1 MMGTGSSTVDII
13 ASRLYEAGCRHA
25 FGIPGGEVLAMM
37 HALEDAGIAFSLAKH
52 ENGAGFMAEG
62 THHANGA
69 PGILLATIGPGLA
82 NAVNV
87 IANAEQDRV
96 PLIVLTGCVDADE
109 ALTYTHQVMD
119 HAALMAPVTKAS
131 FTAVEN
137 ATDVMICKALAIA
150 TEGRPGPVHID
161 IPISLATRDHVNA
174 SAPRRK
180 APAPAGPAEGPPLEK
195 ARAMFRAS
203 KRPVMVAGLDVLN
216 EEGAAGA
223 VRDFVETH
231 RIPLLTTY
239 KGKGILP
246 EDHALSLGGHGLSP
260 VSDALVM
267 PFVAQ
272 ADLVIAA
279 GYDPIEMRAGWRDPW
294 DPAKAIEFASEP
306 NRHDMHHADI
316 SFTCSVGAGL
326 SALSGGAANTAANGA
341 EGLWS
346 CGEADVL
353 RIALKSRFS
362 AGKAWGPALAID
374 AIRRAAPRD
383 TVITADSGAHRILL
397 SQMWECHEP
406 RSMLQSTAL
415 CTMGCALP
423 LAVGYKLASP
433 GRPVIA
439 FMGDAGLEMIM
450 GELATLRDLKLNVL
464 VVVFADQSL
473 ALIELKQRQSGM
485 KNLGVDFGGTDFPA
499 LAEAMGGTGRTAK
512 TAAAVESEVAEA
524 LARDGFT
531 LLAIPIDAKAYDGK
545 F

>member
-1 MMGTGSSTVDII
+1 MMK
-13 ASRLYEAGCRHA
+13 
-25 FGIPGGEVLAMM
+25 
-37 HALEDAGIAFSLAKH
+37 ALEDAGIAFTLTKH

-62 THHANGA
+62 AYHATGA

-96 PLIVLTGCVDADE
+96 PLIVLTGCVDAEE

-119 HAALMAPVTKAS
+119 HGALMETVTKAS

-137 ATDVMICKALAIA
+137 ATDVVIEKALAIA

-161 IPISLATRDHVNA
+161 IPISLATRDHA
-174 SAPRRK
+174 DGRSQRRK
-180 APAPAGPAEGPPLEK
+180 PLSPAGPAEGPALER

-203 KRPVMVAGLDVLN
+203 RRPVMVAGLDVVC
-216 EEGAAGA
+216 EEGAAQA
-223 VRDFVETH
+223 LRDFVETH

-246 EDHALSLGGHGLSP
+246 EDHELSLGGHGLSP

-279 GYDPIEMRAGWRDPW
+279 GYDPIEMRTGWRNPW
-294 DPAKAIEFASEP
+294 DPAKAIEFASAP

-316 SFTCSVGAGL
+316 SFTCSIRAGL
-326 SALSGGAANTAANGA
+326 SALAVGDANTAANGA
-341 EGLWS
+341 RSIWPG
-346 CGEADVL
+346 GEADVL
-353 RIALKSRFS
+353 RIALKSKFS

-383 TVITADSGAHRILL
+383 SVITADSGAHRILL
-397 SQMWECHEP
+397 SQMWECYEP
-406 RSMLQSTAL
+406 RAMLQSCGF

-423 LAVGYKLASP
+423 LAIGYKLASAS
-433 GRPVIA
+433 RPVIA
-439 FMGDAGLEMIM
+439 FMGDAGLEMTM
-450 GELATLRDLKLNVL
+450 GELATLRDLGLSVL
-464 VVVFADQSL
+464 VVVFVDHSL

-499 LAEAMGGTGRTAK
+499 LAEAMGGTGRVAK
-512 TAAAVESEVAEA
+512 SVEAVESETAGA
-524 LARDGFT
+524 FARDGFT
-531 LLAIPIDAKAYDGK
+531 LLAIPIDAKSYDGK

>member
-1 MMGTGSSTVDII
+1 MPSTVEII
-13 ASRLYEAGCRHA
+13 AARLYDAGCRHA
-25 FGIPGGEVLAMM
+25 FGIPGGEVLKMM
-37 HALEDAGIAFSLAKH
+37 NALEDAGIAFTLAKH

-62 THHANGA
+62 THHATGA

-119 HAALMAPVTKAS
+119 HKVLMEPVTKAS

-137 ATDVMICKALAIA
+137 ACDVMMEKALAIA

-161 IPISLATRDHVNA
+161 IPISLAGRDHANGRA
-174 SAPRRK
+174 QTRR
-180 APAPAGPAEGPPLEK
+180 APAPAGPAEGPVLEK

-203 KRPVMVAGLDVLN
+203 KRPIMVAGIDVLN
-216 EEGAAGA
+216 EEGAAETL
-223 VRDFVETH
+223 RDFVETH
-231 RIPLLTTY
+231 QVPLLTTY

-246 EDHALSLGGHGLSP
+246 EDHELSLGGHGLSP

-267 PFVAQ
+267 PFVEQ

-279 GYDPIEMRAGWRDPW
+279 GYDPIEMRTGWRNPW
-294 DPAKAIEFASEP
+294 DPAKVVEFAAAP

-326 SALSGGAANTAANGA
+326 NALAGGAANAAANGA
-341 EGLWS
+341 EGPWS

-362 AGKAWGPALAID
+362 PGKAWGPALAID
-374 AIRRAAPRD
+374 VIRRTAPRD

-397 SQMWECHEP
+397 SQMWECYEP
-406 RSMLQSTAL
+406 RGMLQSTAL

-423 LAVGYKLASP
+423 LAVGYKLA
-433 GRPVIA
+433 RPERPIIA

-450 GELATLRDLKLNVL
+450 GELATLRDLALNVL
-464 VVVFADQSL
+464 VVVFVDQSL
-473 ALIELKQRQSGM
+473 ALIELKQRKSGM

-499 LAEAMGGTGRTAK
+499 LAEAMGGAGRVAK

-524 LARDGFT
+524 FARDGFT